1 MLHLL
6 MAMLHSPVGTKSGAT
21 LAVMTAII
29 SVIQHYDEIGVAN
42 IISSFCLSLPL

>member
-1 MLHLL
+1 MFHLFI
-6 MAMLHSPVGTKSGAT
+6 AMLQSPVGTKSGAT
-21 LAVMTAII
+21 LAIMTPII